1 MCLFLVPLQR
11 LSLSFMSWAATCIA
25 DGCSLSLG
33 ISWFFQ
39 STRDQTPSLFGLI
52 LLTFPLARFGTCF
65 ARMFPCVWQICNT
78 KVSQSILSA
87 LERTS
92 EIQTSIF
99 ACRTIIYATT
109 VPKLLYDEVKLVC
122 DDCKSGYV
130 KRSCRIPI
138 PQSLLEW
145 QGGGSLILLCLLIAS
160 WNCAH
165 CILFVL
171 GHDFPWFSHLTRDEC
186 GVGSF
191 FFCSLLGLESKLH
204 SFESF
209 WWSSFQTRVGHLS
222 FTERVQVA
230 APDTRIEPTTS
241 HEGGTNLSFCNPR
254 RSCALWS
261 HFIGALQVT
270 RRTPTNDDWI
280 ERINGQ
286 TFASSFGCGAWASVT
301 LEELFS
307 DSCQEGQD
315 FKRVYSTFSCHLE
328 RNIESSMPK
337 LEGETGCQTFKVTVI
352 LTF

>member
-1 MCLFLVPLQR
+1 MISRGLDKEMAHIWSFHVIWVLKEQWSESKRRPFSGLWLFMPLCKGGILNFVFRHAASVPARSWDSDYGDGYLVGRYQVSFSTTQDFLPVFYV
-11 LSLSFMSWAATCIA
+11 SLSGTFAAFKFEFYFVGCTCVA
-25 DGCSLSLG
+25 DGCSMLQPFL
-33 ISWFFQ
+33 WLFQ

-52 LLTFPLARFGTCF
+52 LFAFPLARFGTCF
-65 ARMFPCVWQICNT
+65 ARMFQCVLQICNT

-165 CILFVL
+165 CILFLL
-171 GHDFPWFSHLTRDEC
+171 GHDFPWFFHLTRDEC

-191 FFCSLLGLESKLH
+191 FFVPSL
-204 SFESF
+204 
-209 WWSSFQTRVGHLS
+209 V
-222 FTERVQVA
+222 
-230 APDTRIEPTTS
+230 
-241 HEGGTNLSFCNPR
+241 
-254 RSCALWS
+254 
-261 HFIGALQVT
+261 
-270 RRTPTNDDWI
+270 
-280 ERINGQ
+280 
-286 TFASSFGCGAWASVT
+286 
-301 LEELFS
+301 
-307 DSCQEGQD
+307 
-315 FKRVYSTFSCHLE
+315 
-328 RNIESSMPK
+328 
-337 LEGETGCQTFKVTVI
+337 
-352 LTF
+352 